1 MNFARLLCLA
11 CVLGAALPIALAAG
25 GNAEAQGD
33 TDAERPYKVENGRVD
48 RATFRGYLYYGDL
61 CLRCHGPDGAG
72 SSYAPSLVNSLK
84 KMDKRQFEETVI
96 NGRKNVTTSSDNVM
110 PAFGTN
116 IDAVQHLEEIYA
128 YLKARSDGVIGRGR
142 PKRIGETDD

>member
-1 MNFARLLCLA
+1 MNFARVLCLVW
-11 CVLGAALPIALAAG
+11 VLGAASPIALAAE
-25 GNAEAQGD
+25 GNAQAQD
-33 TDAERPYKVENGRVD
+33 NADAERPYKVVDGHVD

-96 NGRKNVTTSSDNVM
+96 NGRKNVTAATENVM